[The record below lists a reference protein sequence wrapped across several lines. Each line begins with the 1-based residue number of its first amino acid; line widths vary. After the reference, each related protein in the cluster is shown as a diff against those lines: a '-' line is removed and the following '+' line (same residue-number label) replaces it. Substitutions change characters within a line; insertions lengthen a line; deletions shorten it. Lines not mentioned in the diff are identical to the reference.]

1 MPSSDNIPN
10 SNPKAINA
18 VKEYVAPIFMGIVG
32 LFLWRDISEMRS
44 DVKLL
49 LTQQSADKIRIENVI
64 TDVATLKTFVF
75 GEKGTNTFNPR
86 PTQPAK
92 KEDELELR

>member
-10 SNPKAINA
+10 SNPKAVNA
-18 VKEYVAPIFMGIVG
+18 IKEYLAPIFMGIVG

-64 TDVATLKTFVF
+64 TDVATLKTVVF
-75 GEKGTNTFNPR
+75 GEKESDTYSTKPS
-86 PTQPAK
+86 QPAK
-92 KEDELELR
+92 KEEELEIR

>member
-10 SNPKAINA
+10 SNPKAVNA
-18 VKEYVAPIFMGIVG
+18 IKEYLAPIFMGIVG

-64 TDVATLKTFVF
+64 TDVATLKTVVF
-75 GEKGTNTFNPR
+75 GEKENNFLTSR
-86 PTQPAK
+86 PSQPAK
-92 KEDELELR
+92 KEEELEIK